1 MESHLFS
8 MDWVVPLRHPWAT
21 PVAEG
26 FTWLGYTPFF
36 LMFLPVGYWLWDRS
50 AFTRLTV
57 LVAITAV
64 LNGWLKD
71 FWQDP
76 RPPAEVQLDGRVEGS
91 PGRPS
96 GHAQVAVAMWLWLAW
111 EIGRPWAWALGI
123 IFAVGVSVSRLYLGV
138 HDVDDVITG
147 AALGLATLAAF
158 AWFTRMARGP
168 VPRLRQMPAV
178 QLVLVLALVPAIW
191 AAWPR
196 AAEAAGEAVHSG
208 AGPTVTV
215 LFLLAGWLAGSALD
229 GRLSP
234 GNRARAAVWQ
244 QAAMVLTGIPG
255 LFALRWAIEMGGV
268 AAGMPQAPVAF
279 GGAAVLGFY
288 MTGLAPAAFRAT
300 GLMPRPA

>member
-1 MESHLFS
+1 MDSILFS

-36 LMFLPVGYWLWDRS
+36 LMFLPLGYWVWDRS

-57 LVAITAV
+57 LVAVTAV
-64 LNGWLKD
+64 VNGWLKD

-96 GHAQVAVAMWLWLAW
+96 GHTQIAVAMWLWLAY
-111 EIGRPWAWALGI
+111 EIGRPWAWAVGLVL
-123 IFAVGVSVSRLYLGV
+123 AVGVSASRLYLGV

-158 AWFTRMARGP
+158 AWFTRMERGP
-168 VPRLRQMPAV
+168 LPRLRAMPAA
-178 QLVLVLALVPAIW
+178 QLALVLALVPVIW
-191 AAWPR
+191 AFWPR

-208 AGPTVTV
+208 AAPTLTV
-215 LFLLAGWLAGSALD
+215 LFLLAGWLAGTALD
-229 GRLSP
+229 SRLAP
-234 GNRARAAVWQ
+234 GKRPRAALWQ
-244 QAAMVLTGIPG
+244 QAAMVATGIPV
-255 LFALRWAIEMGGV
+255 LFALRWAIETGGAALGLPV
-268 AAGMPQAPVAF
+268 AAIVF

-288 MTGLAPAAFRAT
+288 MTALAPMAFRLA
-300 GLMPRPA
+300 GLMPRTA